1 MKQKIENF
9 KNKIFNKDCIEL
21 LKELPDKSIDALLVD
36 PPYMG
41 VVSADWDNQWKTI
54 DKYLEWCEIWISE
67 SKRVLKRSGSFY
79 IYGWSY
85 QLSKLIPIFEKYG
98 FSFKQDI
105 VIWKGIQSA
114 AGRMSNKL
122 KMFPTTTEHLHFYY
136 VDSKEYIRE
145 LLNEKRNKSG
155 LKTGEIN
162 EYLGKASNG
171 GGTWSGIAG
180 IKQKKLVEPT
190 KKDWK
195 KLDKL
200 FGGLPNYD
208 DIVYKFNLPRATT
221 DVFND
226 INFYDKEYRKIKFHP
241 TQKPLKLVERII
253 ECSTNKGDVVLDLF
267 GGSGSTAIGCINTN
281 RNYIISELDKTY
293 YDKSLDWAHNHISK
307 KEKKLQSKQFFS
319 YEDIW
324 PNVDHLEDSKSP
336 Q

>member
-1 MKQKIENF
+1 MIQKIDSY
-9 KNKIFNKDCIEL
+9 KNKIFNKDCVDL
-21 LKELPDKSIDALLVD
+21 LMELPDKTIDCIITD

-41 VVSADWDNQWKTI
+41 VINEDWDNQWETI
-54 DKYLEWCEIWISE
+54 DDYLNWCERWISE

-114 AGRMSNKL
+114 AGRMSNNL

-136 VDSKEYIRE
+136 VDSKDYIKN
-145 LLNEKRNKSG
+145 LLNEKRKEYN
-155 LKTGEIN
+155 LKTNEIN

-180 IKQKKLVEPT
+180 LKQTKLTEPT
-190 KKDWK
+190 REDWY

-208 DIVYKFNLPRATT
+208 DIVYKFRLPKGVT
-221 DVFND
+221 DVFDD
-226 INFYDKEYRKIKFHP
+226 INFYDTDYKKIKFHP

-253 ECSTNKGDVVLDLF
+253 ECSTNENDIVLDLF
-267 GGSGSTAIGCINTN
+267 GGSCSTAIGCINLN
-281 RNYIISELDKTY
+281 RNYIISEIDSDY
-293 YDKSLDWAHNHISK
+293 YHRAVKWVTSHINTN
-307 KEKKLQSKQFFS
+307 EQNNYFF
-319 YEDIW
+319 E
-324 PNVDHLEDSKSP
+324 
-336 Q
+336 

>member
-1 MKQKIENF
+1 MKEKIENF
-9 KNKIFNKDCIEL
+9 KNKIFNKDCVEL
-21 LKELPDKSIDALLVD
+21 LKELPDKSIDSIITD

-41 VVSADWDNQWKTI
+41 VVNEKWDNQWKDI
-54 DKYLEWCEIWISE
+54 DDYLNWCETWISE
-67 SKRVLKRSGSFY
+67 SRRVLKRSGSFY

-136 VDSKEYIRE
+136 VNSTDYIRDI
-145 LLNEKRNKSG
+145 LNEKRNESG
-155 LKTGEIN
+155 LKTNEIN

-171 GGTWSGIAG
+171 GGTWSSIAG
-180 IKQKKLVEPT
+180 LRQKNLSEPT
-190 KKDWK
+190 KVDWE

-200 FGGLPNYD
+200 FGGLPKYD

-221 DVFND
+221 DVFDD

-253 ECSTNKGDVVLDLF
+253 ECSTNEEDIILDLF
-267 GGSGSTAIGCINTN
+267 GGSGSTAIGCMNTN
-281 RNYIISELDKTY
+281 RNYIISELDSDY
-293 YDKSLDWAHNHISK
+293 YNKSIEWIGSNKKKIQNSTSK
-307 KEKKLQSKQFFS
+307 FF
-319 YEDIW
+319 
-324 PNVDHLEDSKSP
+324 K
-336 Q
+336 

>member
-1 MKQKIENF
+1 MIEKIDKY
-9 KNKIFNKDCIEL
+9 KNKIFNIDCVEL
-21 LKELPDKSIDALLVD
+21 LKKLPDNSIDAIITD

-41 VVSADWDNQWKTI
+41 VVNEEWDNQWETL
-54 DKYLEWCEIWISE
+54 DDYLNWCETWISQ

-136 VDSKEYIRE
+136 VDSKDYIRN
-145 LLNEKRNKSG
+145 LLNEKRTEYG
-155 LKTGEIN
+155 LKTNEIN

-180 IKQKKLVEPT
+180 VKQKTLTEPT
-190 KKDWK
+190 REDWN

-200 FGGLPNYD
+200 FGGLPDYD
-208 DIVYKFNLPRATT
+208 DIVYKFSLPRGVT
-221 DVFND
+221 DVFDD

-241 TQKPLKLVERII
+241 TQKPLKLVQRTI
-253 ECSTNKGDVVLDLF
+253 ECSTNEGDTILDLF
-267 GGSGSTAIGCINTN
+267 GGSCSTAIGCINTN
-281 RNYIISELDKTY
+281 RNYIISELDSGY
-293 YDKSLDWAHNHISK
+293 YEKAVEWIESHVK
-307 KEKKLQSKQFFS
+307 VKENNILKFS
-319 YEDIW
+319 E
-324 PNVDHLEDSKSP
+324 
-336 Q
+336 